1 MRCFDSK
8 GSGTSLRDL
17 HAGSQKNLMMA
28 PTRIILDMDLA
39 MGAGGD
45 VDDGFALAMA
55 VAEPDIQIDLLTTV
69 HGNTDLE
76 SATIL
81 TGVLMNRLGI
91 PEIPMYKGAP
101 TPFIHPEKKRTP
113 PEHVLKMKDGAIPPS
128 PGYAPFA
135 IIEHVLASPGE
146 LIIVAIGPLTNIAIA
161 ITLEPRIIPA
171 IKEIVIMGGIFM
183 GTMPHKSDPG
193 EFNVSADP
201 EAAQTV
207 LRSGIPQRWVG
218 LDVTLHTKLTQE
230 EAEKLKSS
238 KSPFARFA
246 GESALEWM
254 KQLAEWFPRPSSW
267 FPSGVNFCH
276 MHDPLALAVV
286 AKPELCEFKHMA
298 VSIVTGD
305 IESKGVMLSDR
316 LESDHPPAANCQV
329 AVSVQAEEFQN
340 YFVDLVESL

>member
-1 MRCFDSK
+1 
-8 GSGTSLRDL
+8 
-17 HAGSQKNLMMA
+17 MA

-55 VAEPDIQIDLLTTV
+55 VAEPTTQIELLTTV

-91 PEIPMYKGAP
+91 PNVPMHKGAP
-101 TPFIHPEKKRTP
+101 APFIHPEKKRTP
-113 PEHVLKMKDGAIPPS
+113 PEHVVKMKDGAIPPS
-128 PGYAPFA
+128 PGYAPVA
-135 IIEHVLASPGE
+135 IIEKVLANPGE
-146 LIIVAIGPLTNIAIA
+146 LTIVAIGPLTNIAIA
-161 ITLEPRIIPA
+161 ITLEPKIIPA
-171 IKEIVIMGGIFM
+171 IKELVIMGGIFF
-183 GTMPHKSDPG
+183 GTMPHKADPG
-193 EFNVSADP
+193 EFNVSTDP

-218 LDVTLHTKLTQE
+218 LDVTLQTKLTRE

-246 GESALEWM
+246 GESALQWM
-254 KQLAEWFPRPSSW
+254 KQLAKWFPRPSSW
-267 FPSGVNFCH
+267 FPNGVDFCH
-276 MHDPLALAVV
+276 MHDPLAFAVV
-286 AKPELCEFKHMA
+286 ARPELCEFKPMA

-305 IESKGVMLSDR
+305 VDSRGVMLSDR
-316 LESDHPPAANCQV
+316 LESDHPPPANCQV
-329 AVSVQAEEFQN
+329 AVSVKAEEFQR
-340 YFVDLVESL
+340 YFLDLVESL